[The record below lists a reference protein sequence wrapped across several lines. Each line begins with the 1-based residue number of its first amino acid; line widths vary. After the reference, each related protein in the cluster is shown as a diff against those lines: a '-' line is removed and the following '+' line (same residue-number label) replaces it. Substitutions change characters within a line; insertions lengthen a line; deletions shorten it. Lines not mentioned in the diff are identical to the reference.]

1 MSAGIVFY
9 IGAALVFLLAACNTP
24 EDVTG
29 PETDTD
35 TPRPTPTAIT
45 TSVGVVTNGI
55 VDPGVVAPRTT
66 ENGSMPT
73 VVETQLDAME
83 IVAAREQVLANIY
96 EESLPSVVFVRAV
109 HRIDPDDNQFGR
121 DFFGGIPR
129 GPLDEFQH
137 GAGSGFVWD
146 EEGHILTN
154 WHVVEGSDSV
164 SVVFADGTELD
175 AEFLGGDPDSDLAIL
190 RVDPALRDLKPLPR
204 GDLDDLRV
212 GQMALAIGSPF
223 GQDFTLTSGIVS
235 ALGRTI
241 RSGSG
246 PYSIPLVVQTDAPIN
261 PGNSGGPLLDRR
273 GHVIGINTQILSRS
287 GGNSGVGF
295 AVPID
300 IAKQVVPDLIEHG
313 KYEYAWLGI
322 SGATLTADVVE
333 HLGLPEASRGVLI
346 VKAIEDGPAEEAGVK
361 GGEEEV
367 TIDGEDV
374 VLGGDVI
381 TAINGIAVRKM
392 HDLISYL
399 VENTR
404 PGDEIELDV
413 LHSNGETETITVTL
427 GTRPEN

>member
-29 PETDTD
+29 PETDTE

-45 TSVGVVTNGI
+45 TSVGVVTDTR
-55 VDPGVVAPRTT
+55 VDPVGVGSRTT
-66 ENGSMPT
+66 VNGSMPS

-154 WHVVEGSDSV
+154 WHVVENSDSV

-175 AEFLGGDPDSDLAIL
+175 AELLGGDPDSDLAIL
-190 RVDPALRDLKPLPR
+190 KVDPALREMKPLPR

-261 PGNSGGPLLDRR
+261 PGNSGGPLLDRL
-273 GHVIGINTQILSRS
+273 GQVIGINTQILSRS

-322 SGATLTADVVE
+322 SGATLTSDVVE

-346 VKAIEDGPAEEAGVK
+346 VKAIEDGPAEGAGIK

-399 VENTR
+399 VENNR

>member
-29 PETDTD
+29 PETDTE

-66 ENGSMPT
+66 ENGSMPS

-175 AEFLGGDPDSDLAIL
+175 AELLGGDPDSDLAIL
-190 RVDPALRDLKPLPR
+190 KVDPALRDLKPLPR

-413 LHSNGETETITVTL
+413 LHSDGETETITVTL

>member
-9 IGAALVFLLAACNTP
+9 IGAALVFLLAACNTT

-29 PETDTD
+29 PEADTA
-35 TPRPTPTAIT
+35 TPSPTPTAIT
-45 TSVGVVTNGI
+45 TSEGLVTDTL
-55 VDPGVVAPRTT
+55 VDPVAVEPRTT
-66 ENGSMPT
+66 ENGSMPA
-73 VVETQLDAME
+73 VLDVQIDAMD
-83 IVAAREQVLANIY
+83 IVAAREEVLARIY
-96 EESLPSVVFVRAV
+96 EDSLPSVVFVRVV
-109 HRIDPDDNQFGR
+109 HRLDPDDRQFGG

-129 GPLDEFQH
+129 DRFDEYQH

-164 SVVFADGTELD
+164 SVVFADGEEFEAEL
-175 AEFLGGDPDSDLAIL
+175 LGGDPDSDLAIL
-190 RVDPALRDLKPLPR
+190 KIDTAQRQVKPLPR
-204 GDLDDLRV
+204 GDIDYLRV
-212 GQMALAIGSPF
+212 GQLALAIGSPF

-241 RSGSG
+241 RSRSG

-261 PGNSGGPLLDRR
+261 PGNSGGPLLDRL
-273 GHVIGINTQILSRS
+273 GQVIGINTQILSQS
-287 GGNSGVGF
+287 GANSGVGF

-333 HLGLPEASRGVLI
+333 HMGLPEASRGVLI
-346 VKAIEDGPAEEAGVK
+346 VKAIEDGPAEGAGIK

-367 TIDGEDV
+367 TIEGEDV
-374 VLGGDVI
+374 TLGGDVI
-381 TAINGIAVRKM
+381 MAINGEPVKEM

-399 VENTR
+399 VEHTR
-404 PGDEIELDV
+404 PGGDIELDV

-427 GTRPEN
+427 GIRPEN

>member
-29 PETDTD
+29 PETDTE

-66 ENGSMPT
+66 ENGSMPS

-154 WHVVEGSDSV
+154 WHVVENSDSV

-175 AEFLGGDPDSDLAIL
+175 AELLGGDPDSDLAIL
-190 RVDPALRDLKPLPR
+190 KVDPALREMKPLPR

-322 SGATLTADVVE
+322 SGATLTSDVVE

-399 VENTR
+399 VENNR

>member
-29 PETDTD
+29 PETDTE

-45 TSVGVVTNGI
+45 TSVGVVTDTR
-55 VDPGVVAPRTT
+55 VDPVGVGSRTT
-66 ENGSMPT
+66 VNGSMPS

-96 EESLPSVVFVRAV
+96 EQSLPSVVFVRAV

-129 GPLDEFQH
+129 GPLDEFQQ

-154 WHVVEGSDSV
+154 WHVVENSDSV

-175 AEFLGGDPDSDLAIL
+175 AELLGGDPDSDLAIL
-190 RVDPALRDLKPLPR
+190 KVDPALRELKPLPR

-322 SGATLTADVVE
+322 SGATLTSDVVE

-346 VKAIEDGPAEEAGVK
+346 VKAIEDGPAEGAGIK

-399 VENTR
+399 VENNR

>member
-29 PETDTD
+29 PETDTE

-45 TSVGVVTNGI
+45 TSVGVVTDTR
-55 VDPGVVAPRTT
+55 VDPVGVGSRTT
-66 ENGSMPT
+66 VNGSMPS

-96 EESLPSVVFVRAV
+96 EQSLPSVVFVRAV

-121 DFFGGIPR
+121 DFFGGIPH
-129 GPLDEFQH
+129 GPLDEFQQ

-175 AEFLGGDPDSDLAIL
+175 AELLGGDPDSDLAIL
-190 RVDPALRDLKPLPR
+190 RVDPALREMKPLPR

-322 SGATLTADVVE
+322 SGATLTSDVVE

-346 VKAIEDGPAEEAGVK
+346 VKAIEDGPAEEAGIK

-367 TIDGEDV
+367 TIEGEDV
-374 VLGGDVI
+374 TLGGDVI

-399 VENTR
+399 VENNR

>member
-29 PETDTD
+29 PETDTE

-66 ENGSMPT
+66 ENGSMPS

-129 GPLDEFQH
+129 GPLDEYQH

-175 AEFLGGDPDSDLAIL
+175 AELLGGDPDSDLAIL
-190 RVDPALRDLKPLPR
+190 KVDPALRELKPLPR

-261 PGNSGGPLLDRR
+261 PGNSGGPLLDRL
-273 GHVIGINTQILSRS
+273 GQVIGINTQILSRS

-322 SGATLTADVVE
+322 SGATLTSDVVE

-346 VKAIEDGPAEEAGVK
+346 VKAIEDGPAEGAGIK

-367 TIDGEDV
+367 TIEGEDV
-374 VLGGDVI
+374 TLGGDVI

-399 VENTR
+399 VENNR

>member
-29 PETDTD
+29 PETDTE

-73 VVETQLDAME
+73 VVEAQLDAME

-129 GPLDEFQH
+129 GPLDEFQQ

-154 WHVVEGSDSV
+154 WHVVENSDRV

-175 AEFLGGDPDSDLAIL
+175 AELLGGDPDSDLAIL

-322 SGATLTADVVE
+322 SGATLTSDVVE

-399 VENTR
+399 VENNR